1 MLLLHVSDIHFR
13 LDYGGNP
20 FTKRLL
26 DEQIN
31 PTRHLMRLLEGAK
44 GLNPDGI
51 LCTGDLV
58 HRGGTEDYLALNRL
72 FDQFFPS
79 VPFLCSLGNH
89 DNKAAF
95 FQANQLSENR
105 FYSTMVALG
114 NYRIVSLDSGVY
126 LEHDGLID
134 EEQFSWFKQLPAA
147 GGQTKTLLLVHHPLT
162 WHDGPQLS
170 MPAGYLHRTCS
181 SQRRPSHLLRAQT

>member
-1 MLLLHVSDIHFR
+1 
-13 LDYGGNP
+13 
-20 FTKRLL
+20 
-26 DEQIN
+26 
-31 PTRHLMRLLEGAK
+31 
-44 GLNPDGI
+44 
-51 LCTGDLV
+51 
-58 HRGGTEDYLALNRL
+58 
-72 FDQFFPS
+72 
-79 VPFLCSLGNH
+79 
-89 DNKAAF
+89 
-95 FQANQLSENR
+95 
-105 FYSTMVALG
+105 MVALG